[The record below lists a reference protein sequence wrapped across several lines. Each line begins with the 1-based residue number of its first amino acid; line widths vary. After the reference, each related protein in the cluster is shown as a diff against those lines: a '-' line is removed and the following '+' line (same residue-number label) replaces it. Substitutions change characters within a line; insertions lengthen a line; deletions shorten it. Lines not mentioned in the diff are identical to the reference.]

1 MNITYFITVLGRY
14 LENLSIR
21 LRYHLKNLLDIT
33 KMISWSSNIKN
44 MKSGQLLIVMDLK
57 KNKIEIWVGY
67 QILTHISI
75 SQLTIGLRSLD
86 INLRKKRNMGLE
98 G

>member
-1 MNITYFITVLGRY
+1 
-14 LENLSIR
+14 
-21 LRYHLKNLLDIT
+21 
-33 KMISWSSNIKN
+33 

-57 KNKIEIWVGY
+57 KKKIEIWVGY